1 MLLVV
6 IGSLSLS
13 GCLYTNTTSPLDINL
28 NETDLGDKIGE
39 ASLHSVLWLVA
50 WGDAGTKAA
59 AENGGIT
66 QINHADR
73 RTRVYF
79 FGVYAR
85 STTVHESQNFLRRA
99 FPYAQR

>member
-1 MLLVV
+1 MFRSIRPLFLAALC
-6 IGSLSLS
+6 SLFLS
-13 GCLYTNTTSPLDINL
+13 SCLYVNTTSPLDINL
-28 NETDLGDKIGE
+28 HETVLGDKVGE
-39 ASLHSVLWLVA
+39 SSLHSVLWLVA

-73 RTRVYF
+73 RTRIYF

-85 STTVHESQNFLRRA
+85 STTVV
-99 FPYAQR
+99 YGD